1 MEAARERA
9 KTVAT
14 EYEAKIKEEKP
25 TRYEIAQRVYAQ
37 VGRSDLNLVYDV
49 TVELLHKNRMC
60 TGMFVVRDI
69 IGTVLSLGDNREYR
83 QRVLKIFSD

>member
-25 TRYEIAQRVYAQ
+25 TRYEIAKRV
-37 VGRSDLNLVYDV
+37 
-49 TVELLHKNRMC
+49 
-60 TGMFVVRDI
+60 
-69 IGTVLSLGDNREYR
+69 
-83 QRVLKIFSD
+83 